1 MNIMDILAI
10 IFILI
15 VLLLIVSFIA
25 AVIRA
30 IVWWIKYA
38 MATTAIRYEMK
49 KKADAKREANRV
61 RQQELDDIR
70 ESKRVKREKEK
81 EIVTVTRTFTVS
93 NKSRSRSRKRKS
105 IGGLILGTVA
115 SSIFKGMK
123 GSIRDHNRA
132 MKSSRDSRRAVGQ
145 YRRRNSKY

>member
-1 MNIMDILAI
+1 MNIMDILGI

-15 VLLLIVSFIA
+15 VLLMVISFIV

-38 MATTAIRYEMK
+38 VATPVIRYEMK

-70 ESKRVKREKEK
+70 EAKRVKKEKER

-93 NKSRSRSRKRKS
+93 NRSRSRSRKRKS

-123 GSIRDHNRA
+123 GSMRYHNRM
-132 MKSSRDSRRAVGQ
+132 MKSSPDSRRAVGQ